1 MLTCIWR
8 VCAPVHDVWCI
19 QGGVYYAVP
28 SSVPGVQ
35 HIVYSLPVDSAAEL
49 LHGISDQPSTVVHVR
64 SVVKLFIYVDMRV
77 TRECRHID
85 SLIGSRPSDHYF
97 RSVCLSVCVF
107 VCLFVQSFSQLS
119 LIRFRSN

>member
-8 VCAPVHDVWCI
+8 VCAPVRDVWCT

-64 SVVKLFIYVDMRV
+64 FVVNLFI
-77 TRECRHID
+77 
-85 SLIGSRPSDHYF
+85 
-97 RSVCLSVCVF
+97 
-107 VCLFVQSFSQLS
+107 
-119 LIRFRSN
+119 